1 MKKTSKKQPS
11 PAYDLLIRGG
21 RVLDPASGTDA
32 ELDIAVSGKRIV
44 RIETGIDPSNAARVV
59 DATGKVLTPG
69 LIDLHTHIAGCL
81 RKPVKED
88 IMVLHDVA
96 GVNSGTTTIIDAG
109 STGAYNAAGFVNFVA
124 SQAKTRVLAFLN
136 VGTMGLMRVP
146 EVRDANDID
155 HDASVAAI
163 KARPDVFCGVKLR
176 MVSPD
181 ITELEIDLP
190 LAAKAIASE
199 AAVPMMVHVG
209 DITEDHPVAG
219 RLTPRLLSEI
229 LTAGDI
235 VTHTLSFHVG
245 ALLTGDKLLPQVW
258 EAREKGVIF
267 DVGVGRANFSFD
279 SARKVLEQGF
289 LPDTISSDLTIMSQ
303 FAGPTYSLAECMGK
317 MMSLGLSLEEV
328 VRMTTSKP
336 AEVIGLSDNIG
347 SLAVDREADISILE
361 VVEGEWLF
369 HDVTG
374 GTNTG
379 SLAIRPVA
387 CIRAGEMMPI
397 DYGPHPWGWLP
408 ESTSTKNLR

>member
-1 MKKTSKKQPS
+1 
-11 PAYDLLIRGG
+11 
-21 RVLDPASGTDA
+21 
-32 ELDIAVSGKRIV
+32 
-44 RIETGIDPSNAARVV
+44 
-59 DATGKVLTPG
+59 
-69 LIDLHTHIAGCL
+69 
-81 RKPVKED
+81 
-88 IMVLHDVA
+88 
-96 GVNSGTTTIIDAG
+96 
-109 STGAYNAAGFVNFVA
+109 
-124 SQAKTRVLAFLN
+124 
-136 VGTMGLMRVP
+136 
-146 EVRDANDID
+146 VRDANDID

-163 KARPDVFCGVKLR
+163 KARPDVVCGVKLR

-181 ITELEIDLP
+181 ITELGIDLP

-289 LPDTISSDLTIMSQ
+289 LPDTISSV
-303 FAGPTYSLAECMGK
+303 
-317 MMSLGLSLEEV
+317 SLGLSLEEV